1 MAVTRTAHR
10 IPGVSGMSGGWN
22 DGQWNAQRTKF
33 IHKPNKLTVELNK
46 RLAPA
51 ERIVGVAYDA
61 QDGAM
66 IVITESFGLGP
77 L

>member
-10 IPGVSGMSGGWN
+10 IPGVSGMSGGWHN
-22 DGQWNAQRTKF
+22 G

-61 QDGAM
+61 HDGAM

-77 L
+77 IITP